1 MIDPVHSLAFSIQAN
16 RGVYA
21 VLVGSG
27 VSRSA
32 KIPTGWEI
40 TLDLIRKLAKL
51 HGETSDPDPEQWY
64 REKFKSDAD
73 YSTLLDELAKT
84 SAERQQLLRAY
95 FEPND
100 QEREEG
106 EKEPT
111 AAHRA
116 IAALAAQ
123 GFIKVIITTNFD
135 RLVETA
141 LTDAGVVPTVL
152 SSPDQV
158 QGALPLIHTQ
168 CCVFKVHGDY
178 LDTRIKNTPDELDQH
193 PPEFDQLLDRIFD
206 EFGLIV
212 CGWSAEWDG
221 ALRSALFRAQ
231 SRRFTTYWAVR
242 GEPSDKAQQLISH
255 RGAQVIPIED
265 ADDFFQTVQQQ
276 VESIEEFSRPHPL
289 STEAAVASLKRY
301 IPDSRYRIQLSDL
314 IDTTVERVVEV
325 TSGEAFSVESGPNP
339 TTESVTARVR
349 GYEAA
354 CSTLLALATT
364 GGYWAEEEHY
374 PVWQRALERLGS
386 TPLSGRSNFWLELQ
400 RYPATLLLYALGLG
414 AVEAGRLRFLGRMLG
429 TTIHRARQ
437 KDIPAVQVLPPSCFS
452 EAGRQMQILEGM
464 DKHYVPL
471 NEWMHSTLR
480 PYAERIIRD
489 NNRYTLVFDKLEI
502 LIALNGAFYRDERL
516 ERYWAPLGAFLYR
529 SDNRDQILQEIRE
542 SLATKQDESPF
553 VTYGIF
559 GETAEACEQ
568 GLAYLEQFIS
578 KLELHSR
585 IRPSL

>member
-27 VSRSA
+27 VSRAA

-40 TLDLIRKLAKL
+40 TLDLIRKLAKIK
-51 HGETSDPDPEQWY
+51 GETSDPDPEHWY
-64 REKFKSDAD
+64 REKFERAAD

-84 SAERQQLLRAY
+84 QAERQQLLRAY

-116 IAALAAQ
+116 IATLAAQ

-178 LDTRIKNTPDELDQH
+178 LDTRIRNTPAELDQY
-193 PPEFDQLLDRIFD
+193 PPEFGQLLDRIFD

-212 CGWSAEWDG
+212 CGWSADWDG
-221 ALRSALFRAQ
+221 ALRSTLFRAK
-231 SRRFTTYWAVR
+231 SHRFTTYWAVR
-242 GEPSDKAQQLISH
+242 GELGDKAQQLIHH
-255 RGAQVIPIED
+255 RRAQEIPIKD

-301 IPDSRYRIQLSDL
+301 IPEPRYRIQLSDL
-314 IDTTVERVVEV
+314 VDNAVERVVEV
-325 TSGEAFSVESGPNP
+325 ISGEAFSAEGGPEWN
-339 TTESVTARVR
+339 TEAVTARVR

-354 CSTLLALATT
+354 CSTLLAMAMT

-386 TPLSGRSNFWLELQ
+386 TPLSSSSTLWIELQ

-414 AVEAGRLRFLGRMLG
+414 AVEAGRFRFLGRTLG
-429 TTIHRARQ
+429 TTIHGERQ
-437 KDIPAVQVLPPSCFS
+437 KDVPAVQVLPPSCFS
-452 EAGRQMQILEGM
+452 DAGQQMQILEGM
-464 DKHYVPL
+464 DRHYVPL

-489 NNRYTLVFDKLEI
+489 NKRYTLVFDKLEI
-502 LIALNGAFYRDERL
+502 LIALNGALYRDERL

-529 SDNRDQILQEIRE
+529 PENKVQILQEIRE
-542 SLATKQDESPF
+542 SLETKRDESQF
-553 VTYGIF
+553 VTCGIF
-559 GETAEACEQ
+559 GETAEDCEQ
-568 GLAYLEQFIS
+568 GLVALEQFIS
-578 KLELHSR
+578 ELGWR
-585 IRPSL
+585 WY